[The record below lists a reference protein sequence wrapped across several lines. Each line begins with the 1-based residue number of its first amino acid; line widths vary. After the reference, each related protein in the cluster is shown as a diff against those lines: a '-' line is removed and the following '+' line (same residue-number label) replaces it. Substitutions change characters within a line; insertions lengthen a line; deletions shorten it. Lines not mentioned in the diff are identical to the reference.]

1 MYKAAT
7 INVTDSAWV
16 EITPDFDIETASIYS
31 EAGSFEVGLKQQG
44 VYGDSIKVYK
54 GLPFNDDIGANKLRL
69 KSLSG
74 TIAISYYISDK
85 RG

>member
-7 INVTDSAWV
+7 VNVADSAWT
-16 EITPDFDIETASIYS
+16 EISPDIDIETISVYS
-31 EAGSFEVGLKQQG
+31 EAGSFNIGIKQQG
-44 VYGDSIKVYK
+44 VYGDNIKVYK
-54 GLPFNDDIGANKLRL
+54 GLPFSDNISANKLRL